1 MNVLCVGGC
10 GYIGALL
17 VPQLLAEGHKVTVYD
32 LQLFGDGHLPKD
44 NQNLTIIKGDVRD
57 VDDLYGAAVD
67 QDAII
72 WLASVSNNAMYGVNY
87 EFTHSVNTCLTY
99 FPVKRFIYA
108 SSAAVADPTSDYA
121 KDKIYCEE
129 KLKGTKAIIV
139 RSASVC
145 GYSPRQRFDLTVNM
159 MIHDAARKGVITVNG
174 GLQKRSHVHIQDL
187 CDFYKLLL
195 TERDEFV
202 CGQTFTVVAD
212 NLSVMAT
219 AREVVNVYVDRY
231 IQIVTKP
238 RSDNRSYVSSGDKAL
253 VIGFAPKRNVRDA
266 IQDLKI
272 KFDSG
277 YWPDSL
283 TNPIFQNICDLK
295 PPL

>member
-44 NQNLTIIKGDVRD
+44 NQNLTIIKGDVREI
-57 VDDLYGAAVD
+57 DDLYDAAVD
-67 QDAII
+67 QEVII

-87 EFTHSVNTCLTY
+87 ELTHSVNTCLTY

-108 SSAAVADPTSDYA
+108 SSVAVADPTSDYA
-121 KDKIYCEE
+121 KDKLYCE
-129 KLKGTKAIIV
+129 KLLKDYPAVIV

-145 GYSPRQRFDLTVNM
+145 GYSPHQRFDLTVNRM
-159 MIHDAARKGVITVNG
+159 VNDATRKGVITVNG
-174 GLQKRSHVHIQDL
+174 GDQMRTHVHIKDV
-187 CDFYKLLL
+187 CDFYRLLL
-195 TERDEFV
+195 TSDLS
-202 CGQTFTVVAD
+202 GTF
-212 NLSVMAT
+212 NLVTENQSVLDT
-219 AREVVNVYVDRY
+219 ALRVNRIIPVEIDIKVRTD
-231 IQIVTKP
+231 
-238 RSDNRSYVSSGDKAL
+238 DRSYMVEPSKE
-253 VIGFAPKRNVRDA
+253 FTPKKTIQQA

-283 TNPIFQNICDLK
+283 TNPIYQNICALK
-295 PPL
+295 PQP